1 MNWYSDFIKKSQI
14 QVYTKGGTSLKSN
27 IKILIISYEL
37 AWKYKHI
44 WSDFRIAII
53 DQAHYLKNSGCKRT
67 DILVPELAKKKRVIL
82 LTGTPAFARPR

>member
-1 MNWYSDFIKKSQI
+1 MNWYSDFIKKSEI

-37 AWKYKHI
+37 AWKYKHV

-53 DQAHYLKNSGCKRT
+53 D
-67 DILVPELAKKKRVIL
+67 
-82 LTGTPAFARPR
+82 